1 VLSYYGARDAGIFRK
16 HGIEVDVDAR
26 PFGGFMAGLP
36 TRQVLVGTYAGL
48 NAIEQM
54 NEGKDMIVIG
64 GGLTSM
70 QDVWVRKDSPLK
82 KFGDLKGKKIR
93 VWSRGA
99 GATRTLEALAIDGF
113 KLDLNRD
120 TQTIEIAGP
129 ALMALLD
136 KGEVD
141 AMFNLSSLSI
151 AARVAAGQVSFTF
164 QSRRSTGRKRPAR
177 RWSGRRRPSLE
188 RLDRRGPP
196 ARQEPSST
204 RCTSRGSGCARTR
217 TKPWKSTAS
226 LAGVQNAA
234 EAATLKKMLQGGGIF
249 LDKWDPNHRCAVEVS
264 RPGQTSGH
272 HQGRARQRQIRIG
285 LALTKA
291 APVKLIRPD
300 LLPGLLTAIGL
311 LLLWKAV
318 SLFFLPDLFALA
330 ARAFGPHLVDLQ
342 HPSAYPI
349 IGKTLERV
357 LAGMMLSMLIGA
369 AVV

>member
-1 VLSYYGARDAGIFRK
+1 MKLVSRLGALVFFLAGFVAAAHAASDLKTVKMVIPRGSTFVLSYYGARDAGIFRK

-48 NAIEQM
+48 NAVEQM

-70 QDVWVRKDSPLK
+70 QDIWVRKDSPLK
-82 KFGDLKGKKIR
+82 KFGDLKGKR
-93 VWSRGA
+93 FGVWSRGA

-151 AARVAAGQVSFTF
+151 AAASQPEKYRLLFSPDEYWKEK
-164 QSRRSTGRKRPAR
+164 TGAPLV
-177 RWSGRRRPSLE
+177 WSAPTIAWKDWIDE
-188 RLDRRGPP
+188 DRQR
-196 ARQEPSST
+196 AKNLVDALHESWQWLRQNSDKAVEKY
-204 RCTSRGSGCARTR
+204 G
-217 TKPWKSTAS
+217 K

-234 EAATLKKMLQGGGIF
+234 EAATLKKMLQAGGIF
-249 LDKWDPNHRCAVEVS
+249 LDKWDLKIIDAQWKFLDLAK
-264 RPGQTSGH
+264 QTG
-272 HQGRARQRQIRIG
+272 II
-285 LALTKA
+285 
-291 APVKLIRPD
+291 
-300 LLPGLLTAIGL
+300 
-311 LLLWKAV
+311 KAV
-318 SLFFLPDLFALA
+318 PAKDKYAL
-330 ARAFGPHLVDLQ
+330 
-342 HPSAYPI
+342 
-349 IGKTLERV
+349 V
-357 LAGMMLSMLIGA
+357 LR
-369 AVV
+369 